1 MLVPDAARDIDAGAH
16 VRGVFAGVIPVYE
29 VVTERRRRE
38 QVLPQPAARLQY
50 VVTVAAA
57 AIGVKPPTAIGVKP
71 PAHACRVV
79 SSN

>member
-1 MLVPDAARDIDAGAH
+1 MLLPQTARDLDADAR
-16 VRGVFAGVIPVYE
+16 VRGVVAGVTPVCE
-29 VVTERRRRE
+29 VVIERRRRE

-50 VVTVAAA
+50 VVTVATA